1 MALTLRIADLP
12 TKIARTQGH
21 SDFLDIIG
29 PGEMQKPIIL
39 PALGDN
45 FIYVLPYHKDK
56 ALVVDPGQSA
66 PVLEALDARGLIP
79 AAILVTH
86 HHYDHTAAVAE
97 LKRHA
102 PCCVIAPDGR
112 IAGVDLIV
120 DEIPTV
126 HPTGKMPVPRP
137 TLGRTGKMP
146 VPRPTAKLHIR
157 EVQVILTPGH
167 TGTSVCY
174 YLPPASEAGAGI
186 LFTGDTLFVGGC
198 GRVLETDMQTMY
210 NSIRKLATLPPET
223 LVYPGHDYTEEN
235 YRFALTILPDDPDF
249 RRRLAET
256 EQAVRDGQPTV
267 PSTIAE
273 EKKSNVFLR
282 ARQPAVKSALNMP
295 DASDAEAFAELRS
308 RKDTF

>member
-1 MALTLRIADLP
+1 
-12 TKIARTQGH
+12 
-21 SDFLDIIG
+21 
-29 PGEMQKPIIL
+29 MQKPIIL

-66 PVLEALDARGLIP
+66 PVLEALDARGLIL

-102 PCCVIAPDGR
+102 PCRVVAPDGR
-112 IAGVDLIV
+112 IPGVDLIV

-137 TLGRTGKMP
+137 T
-146 VPRPTAKLHIR
+146 VKLHIR

-174 YLPPASEAGAGI
+174 YIPPASEAGAGI

-198 GRVLETDMQTMY
+198 GRVLETDMETMY
-210 NSIRKLATLPPET
+210 NSILKLATLPPET

-256 EQAVRDGQPTV
+256 QQAVRDGRPTV

-295 DASDAEAFAELRS
+295 DASNAEAFAELRR